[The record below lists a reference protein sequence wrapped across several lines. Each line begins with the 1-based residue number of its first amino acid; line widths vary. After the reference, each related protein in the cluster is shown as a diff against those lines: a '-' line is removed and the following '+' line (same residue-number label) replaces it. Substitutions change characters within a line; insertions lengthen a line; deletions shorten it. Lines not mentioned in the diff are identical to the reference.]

1 MQEAHILII
10 DDDPIIRRLLARTL
24 QKEGMKTSEAC
35 AGEQGLEIFRA
46 ERADVVLLDV
56 VMPGGMDGFTVC
68 AKIKQQLKGQH
79 VPVLMMT
86 GLDDIESINHAY
98 EAGATDFITKPIN
111 IALIGHR
118 VRYMLRSAQAT
129 QSLLE
134 SENRLHRMAYFDPL
148 TELPNRSFFQEHL
161 QMMISLAER
170 QQQKFGVFFL
180 DIDGF
185 KRINDTLGHL
195 LGDRILQ
202 ETGRRLRKSLRACDA
217 VIRMDGTPA
226 ESGLSLARLGG
237 DEFSVLYSMIESRDE
252 ASNGAERIRQA
263 LSKPIYVDQHE
274 LFTTI
279 SMGIAVYPDNG
290 KTAESLLKNADM
302 AMHYAKRDG
311 GNNYRYFSSNMT
323 DAAKRRLFLENSLH
337 NAIERNELELHY
349 QPQLNLEK
357 GKFFGSEALLRW
369 KHQELGWISP
379 VEFIPLAEETGLIV
393 DIGEWVLRQACIQA
407 KIWQGKG
414 LSMGYMAVN
423 VSAVQLLYKDYP
435 NIVAAVLAET
445 GLPPETLEL
454 EVTESALIADET
466 SVANSLQSLKDLGV
480 QLAIDDFGTGYSSL
494 SRLINFPIDRLK
506 IDRSFIMDVEQNP
519 AKAAIVVAIIAMAE
533 GMKMQVVAEGV
544 ETQGQLA
551 FLKINNCNDA
561 QGYLMSKPLP
571 SANIEEFLN
580 TYFLQK
586 FMD

>member
-1 MQEAHILII
+1 M
-10 DDDPIIRRLLARTL
+10 PI
-24 QKEGMKTSEAC
+24 
-35 AGEQGLEIFRA
+35 
-46 ERADVVLLDV
+46 
-56 VMPGGMDGFTVC
+56 
-68 AKIKQQLKGQH
+68 KI
-79 VPVLMMT
+79 
-86 GLDDIESINHAY
+86 
-98 EAGATDFITKPIN
+98 
-111 IALIGHR
+111 
-118 VRYMLRSAQAT
+118 
-129 QSLLE
+129 
-134 SENRLHRMAYFDPL
+134 
-148 TELPNRSFFQEHL
+148 
-161 QMMISLAER
+161 
-170 QQQKFGVFFL
+170 
-180 DIDGF
+180 
-185 KRINDTLGHL
+185 
-195 LGDRILQ
+195 
-202 ETGRRLRKSLRACDA
+202 
-217 VIRMDGTPA
+217 
-226 ESGLSLARLGG
+226 
-237 DEFSVLYSMIESRDE
+237 
-252 ASNGAERIRQA
+252 
-263 LSKPIYVDQHE
+263 DQHE
-274 LFTTI
+274 LYTTI

-302 AMHYAKRDG
+302 ALHYAKRDG

-337 NAIERNELELHY
+337 KAIERNELELHY

-357 GKFFGSEALLRW
+357 GQFFGSEALLRW
-369 KHQELGWISP
+369 KQQELGWISP

-393 DIGEWVLRQACIQA
+393 DIGEWVLRQACLQA

-423 VSAVQLLYKDYP
+423 VSAVQLLYKDFP

-454 EVTESALIADET
+454 EVTESALIADEN
-466 SVANSLQSLKDLGV
+466 SVATSLKNLKDLGV

-551 FLKINNCNDA
+551 FLKINNCDDA

-580 TYFLQK
+580 SYILNHFT
-586 FMD
+586 D